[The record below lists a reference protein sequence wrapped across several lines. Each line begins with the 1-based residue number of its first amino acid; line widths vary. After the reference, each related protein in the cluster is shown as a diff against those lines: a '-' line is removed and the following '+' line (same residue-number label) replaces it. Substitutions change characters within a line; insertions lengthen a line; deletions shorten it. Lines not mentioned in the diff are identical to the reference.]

1 MALRTS
7 SSARAGSAISP
18 LRTPRERAWPTP
30 MMLRA
35 PAALISPTTAQ
46 IFEVPISNPTM
57 MAGESNIFPFWF
69 IRFDK
74 LIEQRRHGVAGH
86 PAHRQVVGDGDVQRG
101 DGFALRL
108 AVVVDRPP
116 AAQLDV
122 EL

>member
-35 PAALISPTTAQ
+35 WLALISPTTAQ

-57 MAGESNIFPFWF
+57 MEVESNIFPFRF

-74 LIEQRRHGVAGH
+74 LIEERRQGGAGH
-86 PAHRQVVGDGDVQRG
+86 PADGEMVGNGNIEGGDGPAG
-101 DGFALRL
+101 GL
-108 AVVVDRPP
+108 AVI
-116 AAQLDV
+116 
-122 EL
+122 